1 MKKLLFILT
10 TLVSFTA
17 LAQQKP
23 VASPPAVVK
32 QKVGDVEV
40 MIKYAQPSVK
50 GRLVFGTKEQKAL
63 VPYGEVWRTGANEA
77 TTIEFSK
84 DVTVQGKSL
93 AKGVYSLLTI
103 PGESDWTIIFNN
115 DSKMWG
121 AYTYAAAK
129 DALRIN
135 AKASSESATTEMMTI
150 SVSPSG
156 QVKIAWDKTSTSFY
170 VK

>member
-1 MKKLLFILT
+1 MKKLLLIIT
-10 TLVSFTA
+10 TLLSFSV

-84 DVTVQGKSL
+84 DVTIQGKTL

-103 PGESDWTIIFNN
+103 PGASDWTIIFNN

-121 AYTYAAAK
+121 AYTYAVAK
-129 DALRIN
+129 DALRVTT
-135 AKASSESATTEMMTI
+135 KASTESAASEMLTI

-156 QVKIAWDKTSTSFY
+156 QVKIAWDKTSASFY